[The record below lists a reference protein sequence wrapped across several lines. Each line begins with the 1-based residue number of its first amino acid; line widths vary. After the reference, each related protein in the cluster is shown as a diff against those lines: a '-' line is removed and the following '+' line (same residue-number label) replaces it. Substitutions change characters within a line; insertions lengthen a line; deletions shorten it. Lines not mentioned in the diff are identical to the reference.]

1 MENTPLVQQY
11 VWLWRVSVTCRRS
24 GDHKLCMASHQQ
36 CWRIDAKRQGKQYRY
51 IFYDIG
57 KSDFM
62 RSAVLHHLVAT
73 VAMACEAAIS
83 LDDWRLTIGSWRRVG
98 GEVRRVRSSWFLATR
113 HLGPVATHRLVR
125 TGVWHPKYPVLHILA
140 AFQSH
145 PMSLIP
151 VCHQI

>member
-1 MENTPLVQQY
+1 MENTPLVQHY
-11 VWLWRVSVTCRRS
+11 VWRVSVDRS
-24 GDHKLCMASHQQ
+24 GDHKSCMASHQQ
-36 CWRIDAKRQGKQYRY
+36 CWRIDARGANEKVDRY

-62 RSAVLHHLVAT
+62 RSPVLHLVAT
-73 VAMACEAAIS
+73 VAMAWEAAIS

-98 GEVRRVRSSWFLATR
+98 GEVRRLRSSWLLATR

-125 TGVWHPKYPVLHILA
+125 TGVWRPNYPVLHIIA